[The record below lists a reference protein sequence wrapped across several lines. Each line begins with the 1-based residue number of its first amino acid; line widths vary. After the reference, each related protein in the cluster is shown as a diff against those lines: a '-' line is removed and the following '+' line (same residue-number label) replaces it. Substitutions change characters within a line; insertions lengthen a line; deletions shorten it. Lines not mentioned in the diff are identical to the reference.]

1 MKTTKQDRVEELI
14 RDNKAFSC
22 SDLYIHVGTMLAN
35 SKEISD
41 AQKHVIKTK
50 DKEKQNK
57 HNIANELTQVKK
69 DNAIHSYKLL
79 KYENY
84 KMKLPN
90 WSILQCGYYLSMV
103 KRSHQSTIHWR
114 VSKRGWINAKYAG
127 SHIVKETL
135 QKLTME

>member
-90 WSILQCGYYLSMV
+90 WKHIAMWVLPFDGEKAPSKYNTLESIE
-103 KRSHQSTIHWR
+103 KRLDKCKI
-114 VSKRGWINAKYAG
+114 
-127 SHIVKETL
+127 
-135 QKLTME
+135 